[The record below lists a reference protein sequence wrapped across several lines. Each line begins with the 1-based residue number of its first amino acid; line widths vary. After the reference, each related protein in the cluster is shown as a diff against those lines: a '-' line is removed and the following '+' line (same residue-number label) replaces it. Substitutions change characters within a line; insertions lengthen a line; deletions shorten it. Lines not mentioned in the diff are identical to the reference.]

1 MSYTPTDWKTGDVIT
16 ADKLN
21 NIEQGIVNAG
31 NVEVFEF
38 EVITDNDNQ
47 VVTDV
52 TVQDVIDAYS
62 AGKACIARIG
72 TRGAAQ
78 PAETASKSDLV
89 FTCGVA
95 YGIAQ
100 ADKSIILETVI
111 PSTSTEAIAINV
123 MSLLGNRSG
132 WTYSGKSM
140 YAQIASEQ

>member
-1 MSYTPTDWKTGDVIT
+1 MSYTPTEWKTGDVIT
-16 ADKLN
+16 AEKLN
-21 NIEQGIVNAG
+21 NMEDGIENAPG
-31 NVEVFEF
+31 VAVFEF

-47 VVTDV
+47 LVTDV

-72 TRGAAQ
+72 TRGATQ

-89 FTCGVA
+89 FTCGAA

-100 ADKSIILETVI
+100 ADKSIISETVI
-111 PSTSTEAIAINV
+111 PSTSTEAIEINV

-132 WTYSGKSM
+132 WTYSRKIM